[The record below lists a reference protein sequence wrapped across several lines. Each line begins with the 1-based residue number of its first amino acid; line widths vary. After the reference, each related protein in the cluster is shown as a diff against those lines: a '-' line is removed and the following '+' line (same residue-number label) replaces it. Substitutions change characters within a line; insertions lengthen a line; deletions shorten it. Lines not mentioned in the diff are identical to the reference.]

1 MGSEL
6 LATLIYQSSKSVLDE
21 LFLHL
26 APYASVL
33 EGVFS
38 LAGQG
43 RLKGLVDT
51 RNLARLIGFGG
62 AKIPDV
68 LFGLR
73 AAQLLGA
80 VDQNESGLWHVT
92 LPPDQSRSLSLLL
105 RGAKLYKERV
115 HQDRDSVRVVISKP
129 AEPSQLVAS
138 LERTLEGTWGMGTT
152 EDILGEMAASAR
164 SRFTIMSP
172 FIDEDGAS
180 RIVNLFETTRT
191 NVRRE
196 LVVRDGLPTELYC
209 HADSLKRLNVS
220 IFDFRLPRSERVDRE
235 TFHAKVVRRDVDE
248 CYVGS
253 SNMTRWSFKYS
264 LELGFQV
271 TGAAGEQVS
280 RVLDAVIEVSPQIS
294 L

>member
-6 LATLIYQSSKSVLDE
+6 LGISIYRSSKPVVDE

-26 APYASVL
+26 ASHASVL

-43 RLKGLVDT
+43 RLSGLIDA
-51 RNLARLIGFGG
+51 RNLARLIGVGS
-62 AKIPDV
+62 AKLPDV
-68 LFGLR
+68 LLGLR
-73 AAQLLGA
+73 AASLVGA
-80 VDQNESGLWHVT
+80 VAQNESGLWHVI
-92 LPPDQSRSLSLLL
+92 LPPDQCRSLSLLL

-129 AEPSQLVAS
+129 AEPSQLAAA

-172 FIDEDGAS
+172 FIDQDGAS
-180 RIVNLFETTRT
+180 RIVDLFEATRT

-196 LVVRDGLPTELYC
+196 LVVRDGLPPELHC
-209 HADSLKRLNVS
+209 HADSLKRLDVC
-220 IFDFRLPRSERVDRE
+220 IFNFRLPRSERVDRE
-235 TFHAKVVRRDVDE
+235 TFHAKVVRRDEDE

-271 TGAAGEQVS
+271 TGSAGEQVS
-280 RVLDAVIEVSPQIS
+280 RVIDAVIDVSPQIA